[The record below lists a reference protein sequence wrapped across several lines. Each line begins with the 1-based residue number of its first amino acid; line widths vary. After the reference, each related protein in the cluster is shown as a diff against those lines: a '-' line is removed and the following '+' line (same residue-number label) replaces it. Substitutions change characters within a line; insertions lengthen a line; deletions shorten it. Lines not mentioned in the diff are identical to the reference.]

1 MKTYHLILILLS
13 FANLSMFAQNY
24 KTLKIKKTDIEWKT
38 QLSNIEYN
46 VLRKSE
52 TERAFSGTYDK
63 FYKKGIY
70 LCKGCNTPLFKSE
83 HKYDSGS
90 GWPSFDRPIKKNI
103 AYTTD
108 SDLGYTRTEIHC
120 NMCNGHMGHVFND
133 GPKHT
138 TGKRYC
144 VNSVA
149 LKFIPKDE

>member
-13 FANLSMFAQNY
+13 FTNLSMFAQNN
-24 KTLKIKKTDIEWKT
+24 KALKVKKTDTEWKT

-70 LCKGCNTPLFKSE
+70 LCKGCDTPLFKSE
-83 HKYDSGS
+83 HKYDSKS

-108 SDLGYTRTEIHC
+108 SDLGYTRTEVHC
-120 NMCNGHMGHVFND
+120 NICNGHMGHVFND